1 MMNFKEHVMEDNL
14 LKVLGDNVVG
24 QVTTKNEIKT
34 AAGFVLPASGNNTV
48 NIEAKVLSVGPDV
61 PESLKDEL
69 HEGARIIYN
78 VAHSTEI
85 DYGDQDNKLIIVPY
99 KYIYAVIKKPT
110 ENKVTFDN
118 HDSKA
123 IDIISKT
130 LANQMNPR

>member
-1 MMNFKEHVMEDNL
+1 MLDL

-34 AAGFVLPASGNNTV
+34 AAGFVLPSSAENTV
-48 NIEAKVLSVGPDV
+48 NIEAKVMSVGPDV
-61 PESLKDEL
+61 PEDVKNEL
-69 HEGARIIYN
+69 YEGARIIYN

-85 DYGDQDNKLIIVPY
+85 DYGDPDNKFVIVPY

-130 LANQMNPR
+130 LANQMSPR